1 MQATWTNDRPLRVL
15 HAIDVLAMGGA
26 QALLLTLLRE
36 LKAAGRAESAVCAMT
51 RRWADPDL
59 VAAIEAAGATIAY
72 AERGISDPRLPFAI
86 ARIARASGADL
97 VHSHLSVA
105 NVGSRLAARLIRRPH
120 VTTVHTMPGPLIE
133 DSRARAR
140 ADGLTARL
148 SKVLVAPS
156 VELADAYSSAFRVP
170 RGRLRVIANAP
181 SAEPPSNGF
190 DRDAV
195 RARLDS
201 GGGFL
206 VVCVARLQREKGID
220 DLVDAAAL
228 LHERL
233 PGLRVAVAGDG
244 PEGER
249 FRQAIAASAA
259 PVTLLGHRADVG
271 DLLAAADAFVLPS
284 RHEGLPISLL
294 EAMAAGLPSVATA
307 VGGIPSLVDDGTSG
321 LLVPA
326 ADPPALAAALE
337 RLAGDRDLGRRLGA
351 EAQRVVE
358 RDHSPAAV
366 TAAYADIYEELAGR

>member
-1 MQATWTNDRPLRVL
+1 VQATWTNDRPLRVL

-36 LKAAGRAESAVCAMT
+36 LGVSGRAQSTVCAMT
-51 RRWADPDL
+51 SRWADPEL
-59 VAAIEAAGATIAY
+59 VSAIHATGARIEY
-72 AERGISDPRLPFAI
+72 AERGIGDPRLPFAI
-86 ARIARASGADL
+86 AGIARASGADV

-156 VELADAYSSAFRVP
+156 VELADAYSAAFHVP
-170 RGRLRVIANAP
+170 RGRFRVIPNAP
-181 SAEPPSNGF
+181 SAAPPANGF
-190 DRDAV
+190 DRDAL
-195 RARLDS
+195 REQLGAGS
-201 GGGFL
+201 GFL

-220 DLVDAAAL
+220 DLVEAAAL
-228 LHERL
+228 LHERV

-244 PEGER
+244 PEDER
-249 FRQAIAASAA
+249 FRQAIAASGA
-259 PVTLLGHRADVG
+259 PVTLLGHRGDVG
-271 DLLAAADAFVLPS
+271 RLLAAADAFVLPS

-307 VGGIPSLVDDGTSG
+307 VGGIPSLVDDGDSG

-326 ADPPALAAALE
+326 SDPPALAAALE
-337 RLAGDRDLGRRLGA
+337 RLAADGDLARRLGG
-351 EAQRVVE
+351 EARRVVE

-366 TAAYADIYEELAGR
+366 AGEYAAIYEELAAR

>member
-1 MQATWTNDRPLRVL
+1 VL

-36 LKAAGRAESAVCAMT
+36 LGVSGRAESTVCAMT
-51 RRWADPDL
+51 SRWADPEL
-59 VAAIEAAGATIAY
+59 VSAIRASGAQLEY
-72 AERGISDPRLPFAI
+72 AERGIGDPRLPFAI
-86 ARIARASGADL
+86 AGIARASRADV

-156 VELADAYSSAFRVP
+156 VELADAYSAAFRVP
-170 RGRLRVIANAP
+170 RSRFRVIANAP
-181 SAEPPSNGF
+181 SAAPPENGF
-190 DRDAV
+190 DREGL
-195 RARLDS
+195 RAQL
-201 GGGFL
+201 GAGTGFL

-220 DLVDAAAL
+220 DLVEAAAL
-228 LHERL
+228 LRDRV
-233 PGLRVAVAGDG
+233 PGLRIAVAGDG
-244 PEGER
+244 PEDER
-249 FRQAIAASAA
+249 FQQAISASGA
-259 PVTLLGHRADVG
+259 PVTLLGHRG
-271 DLLAAADAFVLPS
+271 DIGSLLAAADAFVLPS

-307 VGGIPSLVDDGTSG
+307 VGGIPSLVDNGGSG

-326 ADPPALAAALE
+326 SDPPALAAALE
-337 RLAGDRDLGRRLGA
+337 RLAGDGDLARRLGD
-351 EAQRVVE
+351 EARRVVE

-366 TAAYADIYEELAGR
+366 AGDYAAIYEELAGR